1 MGQTAPTTQRI
12 KLWDAPTRLF
22 HWSLVAAIAAALVT
36 GLVGG
41 NWMELH
47 GKAGLFISGLLVFRL
62 VWGFVGNRYARFVHF
77 IPTPSRVLA
86 YVRGHWQGM
95 GHNPLGALS
104 VLALLLLLTA
114 QVGTGLFGN
123 DEIAFTGPLAA
134 RVSEALS
141 LRLTHWHHGLAK
153 LLYLLLGL
161 HVAAIAF
168 YRLVKKDDLVKPML
182 TGFKDVTD
190 PSTLRDAPDA
200 AWWIWLLALAL
211 AVAAVL
217 ILNGTLLPQEVPAP
231 AAASAPAV
239 QPVAPKPAW

>member
-190 PSTLRDAPDA
+190 P
-200 AWWIWLLALAL
+200 
-211 AVAAVL
+211 
-217 ILNGTLLPQEVPAP
+217 GTLHDAP
-231 AAASAPAV
+231 AAASWAWLLALLLAVVVVVLLSGTLLPHEAPPPVSSTAPAV